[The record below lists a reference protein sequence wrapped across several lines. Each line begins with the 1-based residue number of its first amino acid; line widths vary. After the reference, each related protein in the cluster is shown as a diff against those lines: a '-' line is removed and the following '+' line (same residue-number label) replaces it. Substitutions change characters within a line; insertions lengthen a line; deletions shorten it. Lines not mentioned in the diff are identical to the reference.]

1 MTVHTAHPSLHVSP
15 TSAGLGL
22 AGLLVAVA
30 AGFAV
35 VGAISDPADPA
46 VPVTPDPVVSQVDP
60 PSGARDSW
68 EGRIGPG
75 TELGGVRDSWMPA
88 GATDQEL
95 EKLRGR

>member
-15 TSAGLGL
+15 RSAGLGM

-35 VGAISDPADPA
+35 VSAISDPA

-75 TELGGVRDSWMPA
+75 SDLGGVRDSWMPA

-95 EKLRGR
+95 DSFGER

>member
-15 TSAGLGL
+15 TSAGLGM

-35 VGAISDPADPA
+35 VSAMSDPA

-75 TELGGVRDSWMPA
+75 SDLGGVRDSWMPA
-88 GATDQEL
+88 GATDQQL
-95 EKLRGR
+95 DNFGGR

>member
-1 MTVHTAHPSLHVSP
+1 MTVHTEHPSLHVSP
-15 TSAGLGL
+15 TTAGLGM

-30 AGFAV
+30 AGFAL
-35 VGAISDPADPA
+35 VGTMNDPA
-46 VPVTPDPVVSQVDP
+46 VPVTPDPIVSQVDP

-75 TELGGVRDSWMPA
+75 SDLGGVRDSWMPA

-95 EKLRGR
+95 DTLGGR